1 MASATRSASCP
12 GPSLCRC
19 VSMLDERTR
28 RTPEESR
35 IKQKMIYASSRDAL
49 RRALVGVSTDIQATD
64 MSEIAY
70 DTVLDRVSKGTS

>member
-1 MASATRSASCP
+1 
-12 GPSLCRC
+12 
-19 VSMLDERTR
+19 MLDERTR